1 MKTALLE
8 IEATLSNAIAQMSAA
23 NPSAEKAIRGIE
35 VARKKLLDLAE
46 SQSDRDSL
54 LDADWFLFISVWQ
67 TANSVTPMPSCSPSF
82 PRNTPCEPRWN
93 RPGKTTE
100 RCRYGKSEE
109 GPPVI
114 ELWPL
119 AFLFF
124 FARPPTCVAD
134 TPPTDDADV
143 SSLGR

>member
-54 LDADWFLFISVWQ
+54 LEAKRRLVLVYLGMADSQFSDADAELFSILSKEHALRAEVEQ
-67 TANSVTPMPSCSPSF
+67 
-82 PRNTPCEPRWN
+82 
-93 RPGKTTE
+93 
-100 RCRYGKSEE
+100 
-109 GPPVI
+109 
-114 ELWPL
+114 
-119 AFLFF
+119 
-124 FARPPTCVAD
+124 ARKNN
-134 TPPTDDADV
+134 
-143 SSLGR
+143 